1 MPADTK
7 RELMQRIVELAD
19 SVRTSGVDPFDV
31 EVKEFFDRLR
41 ELLPK
46 LKTNDELFLDVQA
59 VLGLSDV
66 VFQQGEWIK
75 HKSSLLYLDP
85 LLITLKLY
93 ALEPSDLAEVLA
105 RAWHPII
112 DIEALSAP
120 GIREGMDYW
129 RDLPK
134 FGDRFKDLEVTEVLT
149 GEIARK
155 ELAKMGILTDE
166 DLSAVVEKTWREL
179 KERVGAKG
187 KMSYWDFIQA
197 KTFEETVFRA
207 WLTAFLIS
215 YGYGT
220 LEIEPLEETIDLKP
234 LARPHLPENVAT
246 FSVPIAISREEWAKR
261 RKKHA

>member
-1 MPADTK
+1 MPADKT
-7 RELMQRIVELAD
+7 EIMQRIVELAD
-19 SVRTSGVDPFDV
+19 SVRTSGLDPFDV
-31 EVKEFFDRLR
+31 EVKEFFDKLR

-46 LKTNDELFLDVQA
+46 LKSNDELFLDVQA

-93 ALEPSDLAEVLA
+93 ALEPRDLAEVLA
-105 RAWHPII
+105 GAWHPII
-112 DIEALSAP
+112 DIESLSQP
-120 GIREGMDYW
+120 GIREGLDYW

-134 FGDRFKDLEVTEVLT
+134 LGDRYKDLEVTEVMT

-166 DLSAVVEKTWREL
+166 DLTAVLDRTWREL
-179 KERVGAKG
+179 KERVGKRESI
-187 KMSYWDFIQA
+187 SYWDFIQA
-197 KTFEETVFRA
+197 RTFEDTVFRA
-207 WLTAFLIS
+207 WLVAFLVS
-215 YGYGT
+215 YGYAT

-246 FSVPIAISREEWAKR
+246 FSVPIAISRDEWLKR